1 MLLKSLLL
9 LEIIL
14 LALPIYG
21 TPLGVQRSST
31 GSIASA
37 HRAQPNHFIKR
48 SVLEKMEAFNAAS
61 TLPTGESSKTLRLL
75 PQSHIESSSRD
86 ASKGGGTVN
95 KKPTA
100 YRSTWDAAPSS
111 NKATPSRYETILS
124 SRAKYASS
132 GKLELSP
139 EVIDAILG
147 PERKQVPSKTSS
159 IRDNLSDGSGPST
172 VDRLMKSARRLKN
185 KLSNPSIA
193 EKNPER
199 VKLLSPS
206 TTRGD

>member
-61 TLPTGESSKTLRLL
+61 TLPTE
-75 PQSHIESSSRD
+75 
-86 ASKGGGTVN
+86 
-95 KKPTA
+95 PTA

-199 VKLLSPS
+199 S
-206 TTRGD
+206 